1 MRALFNF
8 DPFSFEIPI
17 YSKSSYKTNDKSTF
31 LENKPLGAPQGG
43 ACGGLWAPRLAQ
55 GINCIILSLFIHKN
69 MFQAEIRCG
78 LGEGAW
84 FIVFQVKI
92 YLYIQTKNVVIH
104 CTSGKVA
111 SNIGI
116 LETVFCLVNGS
127 LEDIEN
133 KMEG

>member
-1 MRALFNF
+1 MGPAGPAACSRNQLYNLK
-8 DPFSFEIPI
+8 SL
-17 YSKSSYKTNDKSTF
+17 YSQKHVSGGDKMWT
-31 LENKPLGAPQGG
+31 GG
-43 ACGGLWAPRLAQ
+43 
-55 GINCIILSLFIHKN
+55 
-69 MFQAEIRCG
+69 
-78 LGEGAW
+78 GAW
-84 FIVFQVKI
+84 FIIFQVKI